1 MSSVETRPGIGT
13 IVVDT
18 NVLVSAALLPQSA
31 SAQALVHALSQFEL
45 CFSNATWTEL
55 QQVIAR
61 PKFAR
66 YLGTE
71 ARHQFLQRLINVSRF
86 MATHSVVTDC
96 VDPKDKPFLELA
108 QDAQARWLVSG
119 DNHLPQLHPWRG
131 ISIVS
136 PQTFLCSVPSADANP
151 F

>member
-1 MSSVETRPGIGT
+1 MSSVETRLGIGT

-18 NVLVSAALLPQSA
+18 NVLISAALLPQSV
-31 SAQALVHALSQFEL
+31 SAQALVRALSQLEL

-71 ARHQFLQRLINVSRF
+71 ARHQFLQRLITVSRF
-86 MATHSVVTDC
+86 VSMQSVVTDC
-96 VDPKDKPFLELA
+96 VDPKDNPFLELA
-108 QDAQARWLVSG
+108 QDVRAPWLVSG
-119 DNHLPQLHPWRG
+119 DNHLLQLHPWRG
-131 ISIVS
+131 IAIVS
-136 PQTFLCSVPSADANP
+136 PQAFLNSVPPTDANP
-151 F
+151 I